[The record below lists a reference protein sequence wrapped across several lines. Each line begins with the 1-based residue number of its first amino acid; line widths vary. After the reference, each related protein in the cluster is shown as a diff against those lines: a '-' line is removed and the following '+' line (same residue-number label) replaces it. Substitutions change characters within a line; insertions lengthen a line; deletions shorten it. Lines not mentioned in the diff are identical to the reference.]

1 MHYHA
6 QYKRG
11 AAPAALRC
19 LRERLGRRHWALPA
33 PPGGRTDP
41 VADKRNERN
50 RFMGVIGGCFCVLI
64 FVAVAFFFFFLSPLP
79 FLRDEPPSRF
89 PKSRLI
95 EISCIYPSPPSPS
108 ACSGLTAPLC
118 VSGSDAPPGAE
129 LAAAARGRTHLQQR
143 AAAGRGGRGGRS
155 GGATCRQRWAAGP
168 RPAGGPRRAPRAV
181 QRTVSPG
188 LCCSGALHA
197 ARCCYSFPG
206 RKTACRRGWRVRVMR
221 RKCLGTETLS

>member
-1 MHYHA
+1 MN
-6 QYKRG
+6 G
-11 AAPAALRC
+11 
-19 LRERLGRRHWALPA
+19 
-33 PPGGRTDP
+33 TDLW
-41 VADKRNERN
+41 ESS
-50 RFMGVIGGCFCVLI
+50 G
-64 FVAVAFFFFFLSPLP
+64 VAFAFWFLLLLPFFFFLSPLP

-221 RKCLGTETLS
+221 RNVWERKRFLRLWKHILTKEREITLSQRGF